1 MEDLYISRSLT
12 FLNDFLPIDKLAF
25 LQVVLNMC
33 INVDVYECVPKTI
46 LAFGSCF
53 KKKKQSKIAELFLE
67 TSQIRLRKYWH
78 AQTQGFFRGQVG
90 KHWVAKGSGNV
101 SAVWRDSANQVC
113 DLYVT
118 TLLCLACGVT
128 ELTEAVTTWCSGSR
142 KEFHH
147 PKSYQGYDPVCRTT
161 KTLGRKQSKRSA

>member
-53 KKKKQSKIAELFLE
+53 KKK
-67 TSQIRLRKYWH
+67 
-78 AQTQGFFRGQVG
+78 
-90 KHWVAKGSGNV
+90 
-101 SAVWRDSANQVC
+101 
-113 DLYVT
+113 
-118 TLLCLACGVT
+118 
-128 ELTEAVTTWCSGSR
+128 SR
-142 KEFHH
+142 VK
-147 PKSYQGYDPVCRTT
+147 
-161 KTLGRKQSKRSA
+161 

>member
-53 KKKKQSKIAELFLE
+53 KKKAE
-67 TSQIRLRKYWH
+67 
-78 AQTQGFFRGQVG
+78 
-90 KHWVAKGSGNV
+90 
-101 SAVWRDSANQVC
+101 
-113 DLYVT
+113 
-118 TLLCLACGVT
+118 
-128 ELTEAVTTWCSGSR
+128 
-142 KEFHH
+142 
-147 PKSYQGYDPVCRTT
+147 
-161 KTLGRKQSKRSA
+161 